1 MSSPIDYIFLK
12 SLDNCVVLVNIL
24 SSSDIS
30 IEFVVRNTILD
41 LRWFELSSTTP
52 RVSFP
57 THVWSCLG
65 YTLDSLLF
73 LQLFLEYFLWSSTPT
88 PTCNTMLMLPRSMTE
103 VFRISTRTLE
113 AHCRMFLDL
122 LSKQRCMG
130 NIMILPSPP
139 LSKCFWTCC
148 HIMYILL
155 RFPLGKDTLPIL
167 VCKHIFLSNVL
178 INLMITFSFPLFCLN
193 FLVVY
198 EI

>member
-1 MSSPIDYIFLK
+1 MITVNTLFSSEMT
-12 SLDNCVVLVNIL
+12 
-24 SSSDIS
+24 
-30 IEFVVRNTILD
+30 IEFMVRNTILD
-41 LRWFELSSTTP
+41 LRWFELSLTTP
-52 RVSFP
+52 LVFFP

-113 AHCRMFLDL
+113 AHCRIFLDL
-122 LSKQRCMG
+122 LSKHRCMG

-139 LSKCFWTCC
+139 LYKRFWTSC

-155 RFPLGKDTLPIL
+155 CFPLGRIYSQ
-167 VCKHIFLSNVL
+167 FLCVN
-178 INLMITFSFPLFCLN
+178 TFSFPMFWL
-193 FLVVY
+193 
-198 EI
+198 I

>member
-1 MSSPIDYIFLK
+1 MRRDQHQHFDFRWDDNWIHGEKYHPWPTMNWVIIDYP
-12 SLDNCVVLVNIL
+12 LV
-24 SSSDIS
+24 
-30 IEFVVRNTILD
+30 FC
-41 LRWFELSSTTP
+41 
-52 RVSFP
+52 P
-57 THVWSCLG
+57 THDWSCLG

-73 LQLFLEYFLWSSTPT
+73 LQLFFEYFLWSSTPT

-122 LSKQRCMG
+122 LSKHRCMG

-155 RFPLGKDTLPIL
+155 RFPMGRIYSQ
-167 VCKHIFLSNVL
+167 FLCVN
-178 INLMITFSFPLFCLN
+178 TFSFPMFCL
-193 FLVVY
+193 
-198 EI
+198 I

>member
-1 MSSPIDYIFLK
+1 MIWVIID
-12 SLDNCVVLVNIL
+12 NPLV
-24 SSSDIS
+24 
-30 IEFVVRNTILD
+30 F
-41 LRWFELSSTTP
+41 
-52 RVSFP
+52 FP

-73 LQLFLEYFLWSSTPT
+73 LQLFFEYLLWSSTPT
-88 PTCNTMLMLPRSMTE
+88 PTWNTMLMLPRIMTE
-103 VFRISTRTLE
+103 VFRISTRTFE
-113 AHCRMFLDL
+113 AHCQMFLDL
-122 LSKQRCMG
+122 LSKHRCMG

-155 RFPLGKDTLPIL
+155 RFPLGKDILPIL

>member
-1 MSSPIDYIFLK
+1 MCRDHHHHSKLLQDINRIHDEKYHPWPSMIWVIID
-12 SLDNCVVLVNIL
+12 NPLV
-24 SSSDIS
+24 
-30 IEFVVRNTILD
+30 F
-41 LRWFELSSTTP
+41 
-52 RVSFP
+52 FP

-65 YTLDSLLF
+65 YTMDSFLF

-88 PTCNTMLMLPRSMTE
+88 PTWNTMLMLPRSMTE

-122 LSKQRCMG
+122 LFKHCCMC

-155 RFPLGKDTLPIL
+155 RFPLGRIYSKFFC
-167 VCKHIFLSNVL
+167 VN
-178 INLMITFSFPLFCLN
+178 TFSFPMFCLIWWSH
-193 FLVVY
+193 FPFHCFV
-198 EI
+198 